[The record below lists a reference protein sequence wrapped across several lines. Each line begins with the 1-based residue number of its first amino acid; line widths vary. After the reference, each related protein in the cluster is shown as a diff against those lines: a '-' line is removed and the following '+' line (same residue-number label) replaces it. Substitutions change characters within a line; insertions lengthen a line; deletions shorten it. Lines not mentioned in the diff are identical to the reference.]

1 MKYTDKKILIVED
14 QRPFLLMLKGLLQ
27 SMGASDIVTKS
38 SAEHAISAA
47 RKTKFD
53 IIVCDLHLGA
63 ENKNGYELVE
73 ELRVKRLIKA
83 TSVFVLISADSS
95 RSMVLGSIERRP
107 DDFLVKPFSQ
117 VQLKSRIGRAWQ
129 RRQFLQS
136 AYELIDQN
144 KLVDALEVLHNLY
157 EKPSHYKGHC
167 QQLLVDVFLRTG
179 DYKKALA
186 ILSPFINGKP
196 VVWAQVALGNTYIQC
211 QEYEKAI
218 SVARK
223 ILKKN
228 RFSADANDILALA
241 NQGLKNQETALDAI
255 KEAIKLSPFS
265 LSRHLTACE
274 IAQQNAD
281 YITVSQSC
289 QAIWN
294 LSKRTVHK
302 KSLYWCAFI
311 RSLLDVAENTNEK
324 KQRNKYQQEALLT
337 LQRGKFDE
345 HLFKMDRNFDVDIF
359 SNIVNARVSAIDGK
373 LIDAKMHLV
382 NSQVAIE
389 EKYDEPPTA
398 YLPDSINVMYSLG
411 EFDDAIALCKV
422 VELRK
427 DELDKNSAS
436 MLAKEAEKAK
446 SNLANYQQ
454 FNREGIDHY
463 QQHAYER
470 AKASFALAQNYAP
483 VNIGVALNLL
493 QCLLQLYKSK
503 DQADV
508 QMETECKR
516 LYKLLDNIPLKNAY
530 SEKYANLRDEL
541 SVYIGL

>member
-1 MKYTDKKILIVED
+1 M
-14 QRPFLLMLKGLLQ
+14 
-27 SMGASDIVTKS
+27 
-38 SAEHAISAA
+38 
-47 RKTKFD
+47 
-53 IIVCDLHLGA
+53 
-63 ENKNGYELVE
+63 
-73 ELRVKRLIKA
+73 
-83 TSVFVLISADSS
+83 
-95 RSMVLGSIERRP
+95 
-107 DDFLVKPFSQ
+107 
-117 VQLKSRIGRAWQ
+117 
-129 RRQFLQS
+129 
-136 AYELIDQN
+136 
-144 KLVDALEVLHNLY
+144 
-157 EKPSHYKGHC
+157 
-167 QQLLVDVFLRTG
+167 
-179 DYKKALA
+179 
-186 ILSPFINGKP
+186 
-196 VVWAQVALGNTYIQC
+196 
-211 QEYEKAI
+211 
-218 SVARK
+218 
-223 ILKKN
+223 
-228 RFSADANDILALA
+228 
-241 NQGLKNQETALDAI
+241 
-255 KEAIKLSPFS
+255 
-265 LSRHLTACE
+265 
-274 IAQQNAD
+274 
-281 YITVSQSC
+281 
-289 QAIWN
+289 
-294 LSKRTVHK
+294 
-302 KSLYWCAFI
+302 
-311 RSLLDVAENTNEK
+311 LDVAENTDEK

-345 HLFKMDRNFDVDIF
+345 HLFKMDRNFDVNIF

-493 QCLLQLYKSK
+493 HCLLQLYKSK